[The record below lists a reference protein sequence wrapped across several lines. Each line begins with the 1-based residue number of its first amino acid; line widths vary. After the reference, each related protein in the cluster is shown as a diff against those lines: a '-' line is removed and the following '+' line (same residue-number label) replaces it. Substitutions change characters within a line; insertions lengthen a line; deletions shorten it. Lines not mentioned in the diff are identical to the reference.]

1 MGVKIWK
8 QFIVFKTFEN
18 HGKIELQLRG
28 QYSGRRL
35 MGSRIMGSI
44 GLWDQIYLI
53 CQIPNYH
60 FLPNVC
66 LVDLLI
72 RINWLLESLSL
83 CPKVIPLSG
92 THCTTNA
99 STWDFWIC
107 FCSNGSETFLISNQE
122 CRKYKTKHL

>member
-1 MGVKIWK
+1 M
-8 QFIVFKTFEN
+8 
-18 HGKIELQLRG
+18 
-28 QYSGRRL
+28 YSGRRL

-60 FLPNVC
+60 FLPNAC

-72 RINWLLESLSL
+72 RINRLLDTLYL

-92 THCTTNA
+92 AHCIFKKMYIIVLLKSNEKSQGPPGWEKFGNA
-99 STWDFWIC
+99 S
-107 FCSNGSETFLISNQE
+107 NP
-122 CRKYKTKHL
+122 